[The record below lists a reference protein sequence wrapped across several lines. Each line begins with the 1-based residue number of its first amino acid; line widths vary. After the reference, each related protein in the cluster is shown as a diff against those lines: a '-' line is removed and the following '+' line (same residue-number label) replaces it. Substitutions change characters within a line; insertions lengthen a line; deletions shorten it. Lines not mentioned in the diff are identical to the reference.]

1 MADRLQDGGR
11 QALSDHVLCRVDEL
25 PEGSARGF
33 RFGTGAS
40 MLAVFVV
47 KRGGAIYAYEDAC
60 PHMGTPLAFLSDRY
74 FDRDGR
80 DLLCATHGAR
90 FRVEDGFCLSGPC
103 AGRSLARATIRIEC
117 DVVVLAREEPRLS
130 DRPT

>member
-1 MADRLQDGGR
+1 MAGHLQDGGR
-11 QALSDHVLCRVDEL
+11 QALSDRVLCHVDEL
-25 PEGSARGF
+25 AEGSARGF
-33 RFGTGAS
+33 RFGTGAAVR
-40 MLAVFVV
+40 AVFIV
-47 KRGGAIYAYEDAC
+47 KKGGTIYAYDDAC

-103 AGRSLARATIRIEC
+103 AGRSLAPATVRI
-117 DVVVLAREEPRLS
+117 DGNVIVLAGEEPRLS
-130 DRPT
+130 DPRA

>member
-1 MADRLQDGGR
+1 MADDLQDGGR
-11 QALSDHVLCRVDEL
+11 QALSGRVLCRVDEL

-33 RFGTGAS
+33 RFGGGAAVR
-40 MLAVFVV
+40 AVFVV
-47 KRGGAIYAYEDAC
+47 KKGGAIYAYGDAC
-60 PHMGTPLAFLSDRY
+60 PHMGTPLAFLPDRY

-103 AGRSLARATIRIEC
+103 AGRSLARAAIRIES
-117 DVVVLAREEPRLS
+117 DVIVLAGEEPRLS
-130 DRPT
+130 DRPA